1 MSSTKNHFPKIPSYD
16 LDFAKYLELNRCQ
29 WTVEPA
35 ASVLLIYDM
44 QTWYVNRY
52 EDPSRL
58 VGNIKRIKSAADA
71 VGVPTVYAEADPVHN
86 LAERGIARDLWG
98 DGIGAVKD
106 AQADDNQIYGDL
118 TPSSSD
124 FLIRKR
130 KYSAFF
136 ETDLESLLRR
146 MNRSQIILCGNY
158 ANHGCMTT
166 AVDAYM
172 RNFKVFFMADAL
184 GAFDAAAHDM
194 ALRWVAD
201 TSGQVTL
208 TEQVIAEMGAVK

>member
-1 MSSTKNHFPKIPSYD
+1 MPSTDRHFPRIADYQ
-16 LDFAKYLELNRCQ
+16 LDFAAYLELNRCS
-29 WTVEPA
+29 WSVNPSEA
-35 ASVLLIYDM
+35 ALLIYDM

-58 VGNIKRIKSAADA
+58 VGNIRRLKSAADA
-71 VGVPTVYAEADPVHN
+71 VCVPSIYAEADPVRN

-98 DGIGAVKD
+98 DGIGAVQD
-106 AQADDNQIYGDL
+106 AQSGDDQIYGEL
-118 TPSSSD
+118 APGNSD

-136 ETDLESLLRR
+136 ETGLEALLRR

-172 RNFKVFFMADAL
+172 RNFKVFFVADAL
-184 GAFDAAAHDM
+184 GAFDAAAHDL

-201 TSGQVTL
+201 TCGQLML
-208 TEQVIAEMGAVK
+208 TEQAISQLNAVK

>member
-1 MSSTKNHFPKIPSYD
+1 MSSTKIHFPKIPDYE
-16 LDFAKYLELNRCQ
+16 LDFEAYLELNRCQ

-35 ASVLLIYDM
+35 ATALLIYDM

-58 VGNIKRIKSAADA
+58 VGNIKRLKAAADA
-71 VGVPTVYAEADPVHN
+71 VGVPTIYAEADPVHN
-86 LAERGIARDLWG
+86 VAERGIARDLWG

-106 AQADDNQIYGDL
+106 AKTKDDQIYGEL
-118 TPSSSD
+118 APGNTD

-136 ETDLESLLRR
+136 ETDLEHLLRR
-146 MNRSQIILCGNY
+146 MNRNQIILCGNY

-201 TSGQVTL
+201 TSGQVML
-208 TEQVIAEMGAVK
+208 TEQAVAQIGASR

>member
-1 MSSTKNHFPKIPSYD
+1 MSATEEHFPRIPNYE
-16 LDFAKYLELNRCQ
+16 LDFAAYRELNRCR
-29 WTVEPA
+29 WTVSPGDA
-35 ASVLLIYDM
+35 ALLIYDM

-52 EDPSRL
+52 ENPSRL
-58 VGNIKRIKSAADA
+58 VGNIKRLKSAADKA
-71 VGVPTVYAEADPVHN
+71 RVPTVYAVADPVHHV
-86 LAERGIARDLWG
+86 AERGIARDLWG
-98 DGIGAVKD
+98 EGIRAVKD
-106 AQADDNQIYGDL
+106 AQSSGDRIYAELAPGEA
-118 TPSSSD
+118 D

-136 ETDLESLLRR
+136 ETGLEALLRR
-146 MNRSQIILCGNY
+146 MNRNQIILCGNY

-184 GAFDAAAHDM
+184 GAFDAEAHDL

-201 TSGQVTL
+201 TCGQISL
-208 TEQVIAEMGAVK
+208 TEDVVAQLSVS

>member
-1 MSSTKNHFPKIPSYD
+1 MPSTDRHFPKIPDYQ
-16 LDFAKYLELNRCQ
+16 LDFAAYLELNRCS
-29 WTVEPA
+29 WSVEPPEVA
-35 ASVLLIYDM
+35 LLVYDM

-52 EDPSRL
+52 ENPSRL
-58 VGNIKRIKSAADA
+58 VGNIQSLKSAADA
-71 VGVPTVYAEADPVHN
+71 VFVPTIYAEADPVHN
-86 LAERGIARDLWG
+86 VAERGIARDLWG
-98 DGIGAVKD
+98 DGIGAV
-106 AQADDNQIYGDL
+106 QDDLSGDDQIYSDL
-118 TPSSSD
+118 APSNSD

-136 ETDLESLLRR
+136 ETELEALLRR

-172 RNFKVFFMADAL
+172 RNFKVFFIADAL
-184 GAFDAAAHDM
+184 GAFDAAAHDL

-201 TSGQVTL
+201 TCGQLML
-208 TEQVIAEMGAVK
+208 TEQAIAQLSVAR